1 MMQLRIS
8 NVEGFGGAALLG
20 NLPDIF
26 RPADVNKHRGTGHA
40 NFRLDG

>member
-8 NVEGFGGAALLG
+8 NVEGFGGAAPLG

-26 RPADVNKHRGTGHA
+26 RAADENEHRGTGHA
-40 NFRLDG
+40 NFRLVG